1 MTHYFVYYKLPGGD
15 TAAARPQVQALLAA
29 VESATGI
36 RGRWMRRRDEA
47 TTHMEVYE
55 NVRDE
60 AAFEAALAREG
71 ARLGVARHVE
81 RFVDA

>member
-1 MTHYFVYYKLPGGD
+1 MTHYYVYYKLPGGD
-15 TAAARPQVQALLAA
+15 TASARPQVQAVLAG
-29 VESATGI
+29 VEAATGI

-60 AAFEAALAREG
+60 AAFEAALAHEG
-71 ARLGVARHVE
+71 ARLGVPRHVE
-81 RFVDA
+81 RFIDA